1 MSVSKRIVVAGATG
15 LIGSTLVKALADRG
29 DHVIA
34 LVRDIERGRR
44 SAPGAAEY
52 VLWSDS
58 DREGKWKST
67 IDGAD
72 AVVNFAGTVVATRWT
87 ESKKRGMHESRIG
100 STAMIIDAIE
110 KAAVRPEVFISSSA
124 VGYYGVSVMQPIDES
139 APPGDDFLARLVVDW
154 ENEARKAEQLGVRV
168 VMIRTGIVLDPN
180 QGALSKLLPPFRFF
194 VGGPIAS
201 GRQPFPWIHVD
212 DEVASILWAI
222 DQKSISGPVNL
233 SAPGIVDN
241 REFSRVLGEV
251 LGRPSWLPVPGFV
264 LSLIFGEGSIILT
277 EGQRMVPR
285 KLLDSGFEFRHPTLK
300 EALTS
305 LLC

>member
-1 MSVSKRIVVAGATG
+1 MSATKRIVVAGATG
-15 LIGSTLVKALADRG
+15 LIGSKLVAALAERG

-44 SAPGAAEY
+44 AAPGATEY
-52 VLWSDS
+52 VLWSSS
-58 DREGKWKST
+58 DTEGKWKRT

-72 AVVNFAGTVVATRWT
+72 AVANFAGTVVATRWT
-87 ESKKRGMHESRIG
+87 EARKRGMRESRIG
-100 STAMIIDAIE
+100 STAMIVDAIE
-110 KAAVRPEVFISSSA
+110 NAAVRPEVFISSSA
-124 VGYYGVSVMQPIDES
+124 VGIYGASVPQPVDES
-139 APPGDDFLARLVVDW
+139 APGGEDFLARLVVDW
-154 ENEARKAEQLGVRV
+154 EKEAMKAEQLGVRV
-168 VMIRTGIVLDPN
+168 VCIRTGIVLDPD

-212 DEVASILWAI
+212 DEIRSILWAI
-222 DQKSISGPVNL
+222 DNRSITGAVNL
-233 SAPGIVDN
+233 GAPGIVDN

-264 LSLIFGEGSIILT
+264 LGLIFGEGSIILT
-277 EGQRMVPR
+277 EGQQMIPR
-285 KLLDSGFEFRHPTLK
+285 KLLDSGFEFRYPALR
-300 EALTS
+300 EALTD